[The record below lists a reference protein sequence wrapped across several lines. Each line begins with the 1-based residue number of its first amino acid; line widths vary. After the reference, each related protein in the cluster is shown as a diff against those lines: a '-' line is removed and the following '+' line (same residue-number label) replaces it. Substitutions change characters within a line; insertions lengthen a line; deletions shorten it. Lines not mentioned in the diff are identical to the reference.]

1 MIAYFYSLKYLQFQ
15 DMYFL
20 VIILEMKWRKRGG
33 NRHIN
38 NINLKNINIYSK
50 VSFKARYSSPAILLS
65 AHHDNP
71 RRGKE
76 PKKRGDKNEGD
87 NGKRKLDALV

>member
-1 MIAYFYSLKYLQFQ
+1 MA
-15 DMYFL
+15 
-20 VIILEMKWRKRGG
+20 IILEMKWRKRGG
-33 NRHIN
+33 CRHIN

-50 VSFKARYSSPAILLS
+50 VSFKARYSSPSILLS

>member
-1 MIAYFYSLKYLQFQ
+1 MA
-15 DMYFL
+15 
-20 VIILEMKWRKRGG
+20 IILEIKWRKRADS
-33 NRHIN
+33 HIN
-38 NINLKNINIYSK
+38 NINLNINIYSK
-50 VSFKARYSSPAILLS
+50 VSFKARYSSPSILLS

>member
-1 MIAYFYSLKYLQFQ
+1 MQIYSNF
-15 DMYFL
+15 FL
-20 VIILEMKWRKRGG
+20 SGRGNHSG
-33 NRHIN
+33 DIMEEERHYSHTY
-38 NINLKNINIYSK
+38 IYSK
-50 VSFKARYSSPAILLS
+50 VSFKARYSSPSILLS

>member
-1 MIAYFYSLKYLQFQ
+1 MLLLGFGNYSVDK
-15 DMYFL
+15 M
-20 VIILEMKWRKRGG
+20 EGRAGSHK
-33 NRHIN
+33 N
-38 NINLKNINIYSK
+38 NINLKNKNIYSK
-50 VSFKARYSSPAILLS
+50 VSFKARYSSPSILLS

>member
-1 MIAYFYSLKYLQFQ
+1 MA
-15 DMYFL
+15 
-20 VIILEMKWRKRGG
+20 IILEIKRRKRAGS
-33 NRHIN
+33 HKN
-38 NINLKNINIYSK
+38 NINLNINIYSK
-50 VSFKARYSSPAILLS
+50 VSFKARYSSPSILLS

>member
-1 MIAYFYSLKYLQFQ
+1 
-15 DMYFL
+15 MYFL

-50 VSFKARYSSPAILLS
+50 VSFKARYSSPSILLS